1 MPKYSRKELCALL
14 NISQAFIS
22 MAVKRGQLILSNGLI
37 DDQDPRNALYIEN
50 KIGGALPSPE
60 YKGTPAAPK
69 ADPLIPRTNGNTT
82 EQFSLNIVKTK
93 VSIKKLNEE
102 YELAKIRKEKLQEK
116 HIPIEIIKALL
127 VAQSENLKI
136 AWEYAAEDLIVRL
149 SSRMQLTRVETA
161 EIKSFLNDIIN
172 KATIKQADET
182 KKSLRKLNKEFSESK
197 GRGEHE

>member
-14 NISQAFIS
+14 GITQAFIS
-22 MAVKRGQLILSNGLI
+22 MAVQRGHLILSNGLI
-37 DDQDPRNALYIEN
+37 DDQNPTNALYIEK
-50 KIGGALPSPE
+50 KIGGGLPAPE
-60 YKGTPAAPK
+60 YKATPAPAK
-69 ADPLIPRTNGNTT
+69 VDPLIPRTNGNTT

-102 YELAKIRKEKLQEK
+102 YELAKIKKEKLQEK

>member
-1 MPKYSRKELCALL
+1 MKK
-14 NISQAFIS
+14 
-22 MAVKRGQLILSNGLI
+22 
-37 DDQDPRNALYIEN
+37 
-50 KIGGALPSPE
+50 
-60 YKGTPAAPK
+60 
-69 ADPLIPRTNGNTT
+69 
-82 EQFSLNIVKTK
+82 NIVKTK

-102 YELAKIRKEKLQEK
+102 YELAKIKKEKLQEK